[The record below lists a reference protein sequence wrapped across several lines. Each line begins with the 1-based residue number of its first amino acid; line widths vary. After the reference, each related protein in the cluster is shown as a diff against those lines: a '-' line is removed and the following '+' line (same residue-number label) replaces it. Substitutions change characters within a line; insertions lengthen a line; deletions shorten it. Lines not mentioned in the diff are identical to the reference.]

1 MASSHRRK
9 GYKRKHRLLIDEIAD
24 HANIRRDVVEDVLD
38 GFYDIMVERLINE
51 REFLIKEILSIRA
64 VESKNGI
71 RPELHL
77 QFRAKIALGLKRLLQ
92 RTEQE
97 PDLRVDRHNWRD
109 LSAALRPSAKQRAD
123 SMDLSEF
130 LRDDDEDL

>member
-1 MASSHRRK
+1 MASSHRRT
-9 GYKRKHRLLIDEIAD
+9 GYKRKHRLLVDEIAD

-51 REFLIKEILSIRA
+51 REFLIKEILSVRA
-64 VESKNGI
+64 VETKNGI

-92 RTEQE
+92 RTEQDPE
-97 PDLRVDRHNWRD
+97 LRVDRHNWRE
-109 LSAALRPSAKQRAD
+109 LSAALRPSGKREAD
-123 SMDLSEF
+123 SMDLSDF